1 MFRINAMELVGLEER
16 EGLVLS
22 WLPDG
27 LLLEMSKSK
36 VRTWRYLNPTSFPL
50 CLWHYILVDLVK
62 PESRLFSQLK
72 LQ

>member
-22 WLPDG
+22 WLPGG

-36 VRTWRYLNPTSFPL
+36 V
-50 CLWHYILVDLVK
+50 
-62 PESRLFSQLK
+62 
-72 LQ
+72 